1 MAGRR
6 PEHAGEPARTAPF
19 LAPRVAGRRLPADP
33 AGAGRQRHRR
43 RHAERRAD
51 PGAAAGDPRQD
62 DGASSISADGQALLV
77 NGGPGDTVARMH
89 FTLPARTVHGDPW
102 VVWVER
108 KPVERMQLAGEG

>member
-1 MAGRR
+1 MPNA
-6 PEHAGEPARTAPF
+6 ELIPAQLQAT
-19 LAPRVAGRRLPADP
+19 LG
-33 AGAGRQRHRR
+33 
-43 RHAERRAD
+43 
-51 PGAAAGDPRQD
+51 QD

-108 KPVERMQLAGEG
+108 KPVERLQLAGEGWQSRSEERRVGKGGGRPGRSQGAP